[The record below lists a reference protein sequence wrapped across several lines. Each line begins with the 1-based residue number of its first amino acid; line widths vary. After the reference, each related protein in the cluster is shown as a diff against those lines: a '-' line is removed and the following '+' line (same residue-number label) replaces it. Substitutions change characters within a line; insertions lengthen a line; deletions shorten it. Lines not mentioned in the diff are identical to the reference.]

1 MIVSWWLSS
10 IWCESEMFAV
20 GCCFCACCTSEFGEV
35 VSLFIVFRCSENFLA
50 CRDSTGEPVE
60 FSPPGE
66 FCVSTA
72 FTTIGRTPPTV
83 APPLKAGDAFGTLL
97 LLSDMMFESLTSFGI
112 IDDNSI
118 DVVGVD
124 ETFSGI
130 PGREFMCL
138 PHRNTILRDLA
149 ASLPCF

>member
-1 MIVSWWLSS
+1 
-10 IWCESEMFAV
+10 MFAV
-20 GCCFCACCTSEFGEV
+20 GCCCCAYCVCCACCTSEFGE

-60 FSPPGE
+60 HVAFGMFSPPGE

-72 FTTIGRTPPTV
+72 FTTIGPTPPTA

-97 LLSDMMFESLTSFGI
+97 LLSDITFESLTSLGI